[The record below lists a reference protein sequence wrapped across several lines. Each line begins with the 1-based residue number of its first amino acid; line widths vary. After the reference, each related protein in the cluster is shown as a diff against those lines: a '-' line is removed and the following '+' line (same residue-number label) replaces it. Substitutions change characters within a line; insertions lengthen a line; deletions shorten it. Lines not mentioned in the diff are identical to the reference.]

1 MKASEEKSMSEEE
14 TFQPRFFWLSI
25 LGFIVIFAGIA
36 VLVVT
41 TLTYGT
47 GQSSFG
53 GVIFIGP
60 IPIVIGAG
68 PNATWLILFA
78 LIIAALSILMLLFMR
93 RRSIEHLH

>member
-1 MKASEEKSMSEEE
+1 MMASEDKSTSEEE
-14 TFQPRFFWLSI
+14 TFQPRFFWLFI
-25 LGFIVIFAGIA
+25 LGFIVVFAGIA
-36 VLVVT
+36 VLVVA
-41 TLTYGT
+41 TLTYGN

-60 IPIVIGAG
+60 LPIVIGAG

-93 RRSIEHLH
+93 RRSLEHLH

>member
-1 MKASEEKSMSEEE
+1 MASQDKITREEE
-14 TFQPRFFWLSI
+14 SFQPRFFWLSI
-25 LGFIVIFAGIA
+25 LGLVVVFVGIA
-36 VLVVT
+36 VLVVAK
-41 TLTYGT
+41 LTYGS

-78 LIIAALSILMLLFMR
+78 LIIAALSILLLLFMR
-93 RRSIEHLH
+93 RRSLEHLH